1 MELSVKNLT
10 MSYSN
15 KTALDDVSLNFKSG
29 GLIGLIGPN
38 GAGKSTLLKI
48 LSTMLKPSSG
58 EIFLESQDVVNHP
71 KIMRN
76 ILGYL
81 PQHVPYYPQLSA
93 TEYLNY
99 IAAIKGIAAQD
110 GKMQISQLLK
120 QFHLEDVGKR
130 RLNDFSGG
138 MIQRVGMAATLLG
151 DPKVILVDE
160 PTAGLDPLERATFR
174 NIFSELAVERIVI
187 LSTHIISDIEA
198 VASDLVFLKAGRLL
212 FHGSPNDLVKK
223 ANGMVWEYVLPS
235 GIFPDSSNMVSSLIQ
250 ESDGIHVR
258 VIAET
263 APTSSAKVIAP
274 RLEDASIALLERQ
287 VKQK

>member
-81 PQHVPYYPQLSA
+81 PQHVPYYL
-93 TEYLNY
+93 
-99 IAAIKGIAAQD
+99 
-110 GKMQISQLLK
+110 
-120 QFHLEDVGKR
+120 
-130 RLNDFSGG
+130 
-138 MIQRVGMAATLLG
+138 
-151 DPKVILVDE
+151 
-160 PTAGLDPLERATFR
+160 
-174 NIFSELAVERIVI
+174 
-187 LSTHIISDIEA
+187 
-198 VASDLVFLKAGRLL
+198 
-212 FHGSPNDLVKK
+212 
-223 ANGMVWEYVLPS
+223 
-235 GIFPDSSNMVSSLIQ
+235 SLIH
-250 ESDGIHVR
+250 I
-258 VIAET
+258 
-263 APTSSAKVIAP
+263 
-274 RLEDASIALLERQ
+274 
-287 VKQK
+287 